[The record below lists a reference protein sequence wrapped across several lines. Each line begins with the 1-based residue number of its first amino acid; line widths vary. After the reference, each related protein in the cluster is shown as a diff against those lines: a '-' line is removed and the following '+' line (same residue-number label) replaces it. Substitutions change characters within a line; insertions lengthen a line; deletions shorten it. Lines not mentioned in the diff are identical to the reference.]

1 VSQFALKHP
10 QLGKRIVAK
19 QAPMEERGVARA
31 GIFFLG
37 LAVASPSLA
46 DSGPSD
52 VATGACYVYSVD
64 RVLHYCRDN
73 TIEKVCYQAAR
84 NFKMA
89 GKWSRDETCV
99 DVRYE

>member
-1 VSQFALKHP
+1 
-10 QLGKRIVAK
+10 
-19 QAPMEERGVARA
+19 MEERGMVRV

-37 LAVASPSLA
+37 LVVASPSFA
-46 DSGPSD
+46 DRAPSD
-52 VATGACYVYSVD
+52 MATGACYVYSVD

-73 TIEKVCYQAAR
+73 TIEKVCYQAAH

-89 GKWSRDETCV
+89 GKWSKDETCV

>member
-1 VSQFALKHP
+1 MV
-10 QLGKRIVAK
+10 RV
-19 QAPMEERGVARA
+19 

-46 DSGPSD
+46 DGTPSNMP
-52 VATGACYVYSVD
+52 TGSCYVYSVD

-73 TIEKVCYQAAR
+73 TIEKVCYQAAS

-89 GKWSRDETCV
+89 GRWSKNETCV

>member
-1 VSQFALKHP
+1 MV
-10 QLGKRIVAK
+10 RV
-19 QAPMEERGVARA
+19 

-37 LAVASPSLA
+37 LAVALPSLA
-46 DSGPSD
+46 DGPPSD
-52 VATGACYVYSVD
+52 MRMGACYVYSVD

-73 TIEKVCYQAAR
+73 TIEKACYQAAR

-89 GKWSRDETCV
+89 GKWSKNGTCV

>member
-1 VSQFALKHP
+1 LKYP
-10 QLGKRIVAK
+10 ELEKRIVAIK
-19 QAPMEERGVARA
+19 QAPMEETGMVRV

-37 LAVASPSLA
+37 LAVASPSFA
-46 DSGPSD
+46 YSDPSD
-52 VATGACYVYSVD
+52 MATGACYVYSVD

-73 TIEKVCYQAAR
+73 TIQKVCYQAAR